1 MPTYSYRCKSCG
13 HEFEELQSISDPRLV
28 RCPKCHKD
36 TLVRDIGG
44 GSGPVFKGSGFYGT
58 DYKKKPSGESSETKP
73 AKKESKEKPKTE
85 TKSTDPPPPKKSSGD
100 SKESS

>member
-1 MPTYSYRCKSCG
+1 MPTYSYRCKNCG
-13 HEFEELQSISDPRLV
+13 HEFEELQGISDPRLV

-58 DYKKKPSGESSETKP
+58 DYKKKSSAESTETKP
-73 AKKESKEKPKTE
+73 AKKDSKEKPKTDS
-85 TKSTDPPPPKKSSGD
+85 KSTDSPPKKPSGD
-100 SKESS
+100 PPKSS